1 MTNIRYLFEP
11 QSIAVMGASQE
22 TTKIGYKML
31 ENIIRGGYSGEVY
44 PVNPRGGEILGLRVF
59 RSLEEIDDPI
69 DLACIVIPAKLV
81 FGAVKS
87 CAEKGVKIALII
99 TSGFSEVGNIQEEKN
114 IATYAREHGLRI
126 LGPNIFGIYS
136 AVASLNATF
145 GTRDVRQGN
154 VAIIT
159 QSGALGAS
167 MIGKTAVENIGISAM
182 VSVGNKADID
192 ESDLLEYLITQDM
205 TKIIFIY
212 VEGVRD
218 GEQLVKVLHEATKKK
233 PVVVI
238 KSGRSKKGAVAVASH
253 TGSLAG
259 TDEVFDA
266 IMRQSGVLRADSIQ
280 DAFDWCKFLSN
291 NPLPHGENTVIIT
304 NGGGVGVMTADACEK
319 YAVKL
324 YDDVPALGEIFSDV
338 IPDFGS
344 TKNPID
350 LTGQAT
356 TSEFDG
362 ALNAALK
369 NDNIH
374 AVIALMS
381 EVAVFDP
388 ENLPGLIENH
398 YQQYKSQGKPI
409 LFSCFG
415 GDKVESCIK
424 TYSTEGLPVFGDAY
438 EAVSCLGGMYAYYNY
453 LINRSDAIEF
463 ADIQAQAIEGIAGRV
478 IENKRNFLLAH
489 EAHDIMKA
497 ADIPI
502 PQSRVAHNLDEA
514 VKSSE
519 ELGYPV
525 AMKVVSRDIIHKSDA
540 GGVALDLENT
550 DEVMDAYQAIMQ
562 HCKTYNPNAKIE
574 GVDISEMAQPGTELI
589 IGARRDKVF
598 GPIVMFGLGGIYVE
612 VMKDISFR
620 AFPLNRN
627 EAMNMIKEVRSYPL
641 LLGVRG
647 EKKKDISGIADTI
660 IKLGTIIQ
668 KCQSISDI
676 EINPL
681 VAYEEGEGVKAL
693 DVRILLIR
701 GER

>member
-1 MTNIRYLFEP
+1 MTNMRYLFEP
-11 QSIAVMGASQE
+11 QSIAIIGASHD
-22 TTKIGYKML
+22 TAKIGYNVL
-31 ENIIRGGYSGEVY
+31 ENIVLSGYPHKVY
-44 PVNPRGGEILGLRVF
+44 PINPRGGEILGLQVF
-59 RSLEEIDDPI
+59 KTLEDINDPI
-69 DLACIVIPAKLV
+69 DLACIVIPSKFV
-81 FGAVKS
+81 FDAVMS

-99 TSGFSEVGNIQEEKN
+99 TSGFSEVGNIEEERK
-114 IATYAREHGLRI
+114 IAIYAREHGLRI

-136 AVASLNATF
+136 AAASLNATF
-145 GTRDVRQGN
+145 GTKDVRQGN

-205 TKIIFIY
+205 TKIVFMY
-212 VEGVRD
+212 VEGVRE
-218 GEQLVKVLHEATKKK
+218 GERLVKVLNEATKKK

-238 KSGRSKKGAVAVASH
+238 KSGRSEKGAVAVASH

-266 IMRQSGVLRADSIQ
+266 IMRQSGVLRAESLQ

-291 NPLPHGENTVIIT
+291 NPLPHGKNTVIIT

-319 YAVKL
+319 YGVRL
-324 YDDVPALGEIFSDV
+324 YGDVPALGKIFSDV

-369 NDNIH
+369 SDTIH

-381 EVAVFDP
+381 EVAVFDA

-398 YQQYKSQGKPI
+398 YQHYKSQGKPI

-415 GDKVESCIK
+415 GDKVENCIK
-424 TYSTEGLPVFGDAY
+424 TCSTQGFPVFGDVY
-438 EAVSCLGGMYAYYNY
+438 EAVSCLGGMYSYYDY
-453 LINRSDAIEF
+453 LVNQSDEIAV
-463 ADIQAQAIEGIAGRV
+463 ADIQVETIGETVRRV
-478 IENKRNFLLAH
+478 REDKRNFLLAH
-489 EAHDIMKA
+489 EARAIMKA
-497 ADIPI
+497 ARIPT
-502 PQSRVAHNLDEA
+502 PTSHVAHSLDEA
-514 VKSSE
+514 VRHSDAI
-519 ELGYPV
+519 GYPV
-525 AMKVVSRDIIHKSDA
+525 VMKVVSKDIVHKSDA
-540 GGVALDLENT
+540 GGVALDLENR
-550 DEVMDAYQAIMQ
+550 DEVIDAYQAIIQ
-562 HCKTYNPNAKIE
+562 SCKAYNHNAKIK
-574 GVDISEMAQPGTELI
+574 GVDISGMARPGIELI
-589 IGARRDKVF
+589 IGARRDKTF

-647 EKKKDISGIADTI
+647 EKKKDINGIVDTI

-668 KCQSISDI
+668 KCETISDI

-681 VAYEEGEGVKAL
+681 VAYEQGEGVKAL
-693 DVRILLIR
+693 DVRIIL
-701 GER
+701 

>member
-11 QSIAVMGASQE
+11 QSIAVIGASHD
-22 TTKIGYKML
+22 TAKIGYKLL
-31 ENIIRGGYSGEVY
+31 ENIVVSSYPHKVY
-44 PVNPRGGEILGLRVF
+44 PINPRGGEILGLRVF
-59 RSLEEIDDPI
+59 KSIQEIDDPI

-99 TSGFSEVGNIQEEKN
+99 TSGFSEVGNVQEEKN

-136 AVASLNATF
+136 AAASLNATF

-205 TKIIFIY
+205 TKIVFMY

-218 GEQLVKVLHEATKKK
+218 GERLVKVLNEATKKK

-238 KSGRSKKGAVAVASH
+238 KSGRSEKGAVAVASH

-266 IMRQSGVLRADSIQ
+266 IMKQSGVLRADSIQ

-291 NPLPHGENTVIIT
+291 NPLPHGEHTVIIT

-319 YAVKL
+319 YRVKL
-324 YDDVPALGEIFSDV
+324 YDDVPALTEIFSDV

-362 ALNAALK
+362 ALNAAL
-369 NDNIH
+369 NSDNID
-374 AVIALMS
+374 AVITLMS

-424 TYSTEGLPVFGDAY
+424 TYSTEGFPVFGDAY
-438 EAVSCLGGMYAYYNY
+438 EAVSCLGGMYSYYNY
-453 LINRSDAIEF
+453 LINRSDEIEV
-463 ADIQAQAIEGIAGRV
+463 ADIQVEAIEGIARRV

-489 EAHDIMKA
+489 EAHGIMKA

-502 PQSRVAHNLDEA
+502 PQSRAAHNLDEV
-514 VKSSE
+514 VKYSE
-519 ELGYPV
+519 EIGYPV
-525 AMKVVSRDIIHKSDA
+525 AMKVVSKDIIHKSDA
-540 GGVALDLENT
+540 GGVALDLENG

-562 HCKTYNPNAKIE
+562 HCRTYNPNAKIE

-627 EAMNMIKEVRSYPL
+627 EVMNMIKEVRSYPL

-647 EKKKDISGIADTI
+647 EKKKDINGIADTI

-668 KCQSISDI
+668 KCKTISDI

-681 VAYEEGEGVKAL
+681 VSYEQGKGVKAL
-693 DVRILLIR
+693 DVRIIL
-701 GER
+701 

>member
-1 MTNIRYLFEP
+1 MTDMRYLFEP
-11 QSIAVMGASQE
+11 KSIAVIGASHD
-22 TTKIGYKML
+22 TAKIGYRVI
-31 ENIIRGGYSGEVY
+31 ENIVLSGYPHKVY
-44 PVNPRGGEILGLRVF
+44 PINPRGGEILGLQVF
-59 RSLEEIDDPI
+59 KALEDINNPI

-81 FGAVKS
+81 FDAVKN
-87 CAEKGVKIALII
+87 CADKGVKIALII
-99 TSGFSEVGNIQEEKN
+99 TSGFSEVGNIQEEKR
-114 IATYAREHGLRI
+114 IATYARENGLRI

-136 AVASLNATF
+136 AGVSLNATF
-145 GTRDVRQGN
+145 GARDVRPGN
-154 VAIIT
+154 VAIVT

-192 ESDLLEYLITQDM
+192 ESDLLEYLLTQDM
-205 TKIIFIY
+205 TKIIFMY
-212 VEGVRD
+212 VEGVRE
-218 GEQLVKVLHEATKKK
+218 GERLVKVLNGATKNK

-238 KSGRSKKGAVAVASH
+238 KSGRSAKGAIAVASH

-266 IMRQSGVLRADSIQ
+266 IMRQSGVLRAESLQ

-319 YAVKL
+319 YGVRL
-324 YDDVPALGEIFSDV
+324 YDDVPALGEIFSDI

-369 NDNIH
+369 SDTID

-381 EVAVFDP
+381 EVAVFDA

-398 YQQYKSQGKPI
+398 YQHFKSQGKPI

-415 GDKVESCIK
+415 GDKVEDCIK
-424 TYSTEGLPVFGDAY
+424 SCSTKGFPVFGDVY
-438 EAVSCLGGMYAYYNY
+438 EAVSCLGGMYSYYNY
-453 LINRSDAIEF
+453 LVNRSDEIAV
-463 ADIQAQAIEGIAGRV
+463 ADIQVETIEETVRRV
-478 IENKRNFLLAH
+478 REDKRNFLLAH
-489 EAHDIMKA
+489 EARAIMKA
-497 ADIPI
+497 ARIQTPTS
-502 PQSRVAHNLDEA
+502 QVARSLDEA
-514 VKSSE
+514 VRHSE
-519 ELGYPV
+519 AIGYPV
-525 AMKVVSRDIIHKSDA
+525 VMKLVSKDIVHKSDA
-540 GGVALDLENT
+540 GGVALDLENR
-550 DEVMDAYQAIMQ
+550 DEVIDAYQAIIQ
-562 HCKTYNPNAKIE
+562 SCKAYDPNAKIE
-574 GVDISEMAQPGTELI
+574 GVDISKMARPGIELI
-589 IGARRDKVF
+589 IGARRDKTF

-620 AFPLNRN
+620 AFPLSRN
-627 EAMNMIKEVRSYPL
+627 EAMNMVKEIRSYPL

-647 EKKKDISGIADTI
+647 EKKKDATGIVDTI

-668 KCQSISDI
+668 ECEIGDI
-676 EINPL
+676 
-681 VAYEEGEGVKAL
+681 
-693 DVRILLIR
+693 
-701 GER
+701 